1 VCHGSLLSWF
11 DDRYALYSFGIQW
24 WVESDSSHIKSTN
37 ADHRSFSLLNLPV
50 PFLSSALQHD
60 WHHYYSTENYGPVG
74 ILDWIFGTDK
84 TFKAWM
90 KEIHEA
96 FKGDTVL
103 AEKAMLE
110 TLAQA
115 SEVEN
120 EKAEQ

>member
-1 VCHGSLLSWF
+1 
-11 DDRYALYSFGIQW
+11 
-24 WVESDSSHIKSTN
+24 
-37 ADHRSFSLLNLPV
+37 
-50 PFLSSALQHD
+50 
-60 WHHYYSTENYGPVG
+60 
-74 ILDWIFGTDK
+74 
-84 TFKAWM
+84 M

-103 AEKAMLE
+103 AEKAMSE